1 VNRFAII
8 ALAIA
13 LPACGGGKKKHEPA
27 ATGAGSAGSA
37 AGSAMEA
44 SDVDWPSC
52 EAALRQAA
60 TAPLDNRP
68 ELLIEGCKVCGEWTP
83 ILKWQTTEQG
93 GGPSR
98 NAIRSAMER
107 CHAYCNNES
116 KRQFLGAL
124 DDARGTNARLPWH
137 FLGTACKGEVSALP
151 DDRFESAPLFALD
164 RIARAAAKHG
174 GDVANLALAVELPL
188 PAVSLTGSGI
198 TIPDVE
204 TEVNPTAG
212 PIAITITGGA
222 MYLAKLPR
230 AHMTANGLAVEL
242 GGYPGDAVK
251 PEKLADALAQLTDPS
266 GGNAPLVAISI
277 LAPTATP
284 AEQLVPIIAAA
295 AKVAPVYLA
304 ANAANTPEGWDL
316 PGNIPVA
323 LEIAA
328 KAGPGHEGAYK
339 ISHELTVQNL
349 ATELAQ
355 RSKAGVK
362 KLALVGPK

>member
-1 VNRFAII
+1 VTRFAIA
-8 ALAIA
+8 ALAA
-13 LPACGGGKKKHEPA
+13 LAVVLPACGGGKKKHEPA
-27 ATGAGSAGSA
+27 ATGSGSAGSA
-37 AGSAMEA
+37 GGSAVEA

-68 ELLIEGCKVCGEWTP
+68 ELVIEGCKVCGEWTP

-107 CHAYCNNES
+107 CHAYCSNES
-116 KRQFLGAL
+116 RRQFLGAL

-137 FLGTACKGEVSALP
+137 FLGTTCKGEVSALP
-151 DDRFESAPLFALD
+151 DDRFESPPLFALD

-174 GDVANLALAVELPL
+174 GDAANLALAIELPL

-212 PIAITITGGA
+212 PIAITFTGGA

-230 AHMTANGLAVEL
+230 AHMTATGLAVEL

-251 PEKLADALAQLTDPS
+251 PEKLADALAKLADPS
-266 GGNAPLVAISI
+266 DGIVAISI

-295 AKVAPVYLA
+295 AKLAPVYLA

-328 KAGPGHEGAYK
+328 KAGKDTYK
-339 ISHELTVQNL
+339 ITHELTVQNL

-355 RSKAGVK
+355 HSKAGVK

>member
-1 VNRFAII
+1 VKRVAII
-8 ALAIA
+8 AVVVVA
-13 LPACGGGKKKHEPA
+13 ACGGKKKHEPVTTA
-27 ATGAGSAGSA
+27 GSGSAGSA
-37 AGSAMEA
+37 EVA
-44 SDVDWPSC
+44 SDIDWTAC
-52 EAALRQAA
+52 DAALRQAA

-68 ELLIEGCKVCGEWTP
+68 ALVIDGCKVCGDWTP
-83 ILKWQTTEQG
+83 ILKWQTAEQN

-98 NAIRSAMER
+98 TQIMTAMER
-107 CHAYCNNES
+107 CHAYCNGQA
-116 KRQFLGAL
+116 KQKFMGTL
-124 DDARGTNARLPWH
+124 DDARGTNGRAPWH
-137 FLGTACKGEVSALP
+137 HLGVTCKGDVSALP
-151 DDRFESAPLFALD
+151 DDRFESPPLFALD

-174 GDVANLALAVELPL
+174 GDSASLALAIELPL
-188 PAVSLTGSGI
+188 PAVSLTGNGI

-230 AHMTANGLAVEL
+230 AHMTATGLAIDL
-242 GGYPGDAVK
+242 GGYPGDVVK
-251 PEKLADALAQLTDPS
+251 PEKLADALGKLADPN
-266 GGNAPLVAISI
+266 GGIVAISI

-295 AKVAPVYLA
+295 AKIAPVYLA

-323 LEIAA
+323 LDIAA
-328 KAGPGHEGAYK
+328 KAGPGHDATYK

>member
-1 VNRFAII
+1 VTRAAII
-8 ALAIA
+8 ALVLVA
-13 LPACGGGKKKHEPA
+13 ACGGKKKHEPA
-27 ATGAGSAGSA
+27 ATGSGSAGSAGSA
-37 AGSAMEA
+37 AEA
-44 SDVDWPSC
+44 IDVDWTAC
-52 EAALRQAA
+52 DAALRQAA

-68 ELLIEGCKVCGEWTP
+68 ELVIEGCKVCGDWTP
-83 ILKWQTTEQG
+83 ILKWQTTEGG

-98 NAIRSAMER
+98 KQIMAAMDR
-107 CHAYCNNES
+107 CHAYCGAQA
-116 KRQFLGAL
+116 RQQFLGTL
-124 DDARGTNARLPWH
+124 DDARGTNGRTPWH
-137 FLGTACKGEVSALP
+137 HLGTVCKGEVSALP
-151 DDRFESAPLFALD
+151 DDRFEGPALFALD

-174 GDVANLALAVELPL
+174 GDSANLALAIELPL
-188 PAVSLTGSGI
+188 PAVSLTGNGI

-230 AHMTANGLAVEL
+230 AHMTATGLAVDL
-242 GGYPGDAVK
+242 GGYPGDVVK
-251 PEKLADALAQLTDPS
+251 PEQLADAITKLADPS
-266 GGNAPLVAISI
+266 GGIVAISI

-295 AKVAPVYLA
+295 AKIAPVYLA

-323 LEIAA
+323 LDIAA
-328 KAGPGHEGAYK
+328 KAAKDSYK
-339 ISHELTVQNL
+339 ITHELTVQNL

>member
-1 VNRFAII
+1 VKRVAII
-8 ALAIA
+8 AVLALA
-13 LPACGGGKKKHEPA
+13 ACGGGKKKHEPK
-27 ATGAGSAGSA
+27 ATGSAGSAGSA
-37 AGSAMEA
+37 TTEP
-44 SDVDWPSC
+44 SDIDWTSC
-52 EAALRQAA
+52 NAALRQAA

-68 ELLIEGCKVCGEWTP
+68 QLVIDGCKVCGDWTP
-83 ILKWQTTEQG
+83 LLKWQTTEAG

-98 NAIRSAMER
+98 QQIMTAMDR
-107 CHAYCNNES
+107 CHAYCNAQA
-116 KRQFLGAL
+116 RQQFLGTL
-124 DDARGTNARLPWH
+124 DDARGTNGRTPWH
-137 FLGTACKGEVSALP
+137 HLGTLCKAEVSALP
-151 DDRFESAPLFALD
+151 DDRFESPPLFALD

-174 GDVANLALAVELPL
+174 GDSANLALAVEFPL

-198 TIPDVE
+198 TIPDVD

-230 AHMTANGLAVEL
+230 AHMTATGLAVDL
-242 GGYPGDAVK
+242 GGYPGDVVK
-251 PEKLADALAQLTDPS
+251 PENLADALAKLADPN
-266 GGNAPLVAISI
+266 GGIVAISI

-295 AKVAPVYLA
+295 AKAAPVYLA

-328 KAGPGHEGAYK
+328 KPGKDTYK
-339 ISHELTVQNL
+339 ITHELTVQNL

-362 KLALVGPK
+362 KLALAGPK

>member
-1 VNRFAII
+1 VKR
-8 ALAIA
+8 LAIMIVLLA
-13 LPACGGGKKKHEPA
+13 ACGGKKQHEPP
-27 ATGAGSAGSA
+27 ATGSGSAGSA
-37 AGSAMEA
+37 AGSAVEA
-44 SDVDWPSC
+44 SDIDWSSC

-68 ELLIEGCKVCGEWTP
+68 QLLIEGCKVCGDWTP
-83 ILKWQTTEQG
+83 ILKWQTSEQG

-98 NAIRSAMER
+98 KSIAAAMER
-107 CHAYCNNES
+107 CHAYCNNQA
-116 KRQFLGAL
+116 KQHFLGTL
-124 DDARGTNARLPWH
+124 DDARGTNARTPWRY
-137 FLGTACKGEVSALP
+137 LATVCKAEVSALP
-151 DDRFESAPLFALD
+151 DDRFESPPLFALD
-164 RIARAAAKHG
+164 RIARAAATHG
-174 GDVANLALAVELPL
+174 GEAARLALAIELPL

-222 MYLAKLPR
+222 IYLAKLPR
-230 AHMTANGLAVEL
+230 AHMTATGLAVDL

-251 PEKLADALAQLTDPS
+251 PEKLGDALTKLADPS
-266 GGNAPLVAISI
+266 GGIVAISI

-284 AEQLVPIIAAA
+284 AEQIVPIVAAA

-328 KAGPGHEGAYK
+328 KAGPGHEDTYK